1 MERFFAS
8 KLHII
13 LETNFLAS
21 SSLFLE
27 YLESTCS
34 QFLQKKCLQ
43 LHLNIER
50 EIGGY
55 FQKNS
60 LNLNFLPHSFPNG
73 WLVIACSLILLLHNS
88 GWTQP
93 LSPILLLPSTIYCTL
108 QIVWHW
114 TSDLVITLYL
124 WSAIKFEMELRTPF
138 CFRMGFHPPYGGWRW
153 NDPWLIFL

>member
-1 MERFFAS
+1 MDRFFAS

-21 SSLFLE
+21 SSLFLK
-27 YLESTCS
+27 YLESIRS

-73 WLVIACSLILLLHNS
+73 WLVIACSLILLLHTS

-93 LSPILLLPSTIYCTL
+93 PSPILLLPSKIYCTL

-114 TSDLVITLYL
+114 TSDLVITLSL
-124 WSAIKFEMELRTPF
+124 VWHQVWNGAKNAFLL
-138 CFRMGFHPPYGGWRW
+138 MGFHPPYGGWRW